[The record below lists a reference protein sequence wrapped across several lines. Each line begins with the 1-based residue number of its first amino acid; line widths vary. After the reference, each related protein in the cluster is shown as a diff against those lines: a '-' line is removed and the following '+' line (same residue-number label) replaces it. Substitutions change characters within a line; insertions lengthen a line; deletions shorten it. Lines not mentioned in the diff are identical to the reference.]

1 VQSEHKI
8 SKKVKKKKGKREK
21 GKREKEEK
29 EGKNYLEAS
38 AVRAEDHPAAAA
50 VVFAAGKRG
59 GKKRERITLK
69 PVQSEQKII
78 PQQRQWCLRRKKPKG
93 L

>member
-1 VQSEHKI
+1 MKPDRVKSEQTI
-8 SKKVKKKKGKREK
+8 SKKGNGRW
-21 GKREKEEK
+21 EKEEESKGTK
-29 EGKNYLEAS
+29 EK
-38 AVRAEDHPAAAA
+38 
-50 VVFAAGKRG
+50 KT
-59 GKKRERITLK
+59 GKKTLK

>member
-1 VQSEHKI
+1 V
-8 SKKVKKKKGKREK
+8 V
-21 GKREKEEK
+21 
-29 EGKNYLEAS
+29 LT
-38 AVRAEDHPAAAA
+38 AE
-50 VVFAAGKRG
+50 KRG
-59 GKKRERITLK
+59 KEKKRERITLK